1 MLKNLKIGMKLMI
14 GFGIVLLLTL
24 MVGLAGYT
32 GMNKVLGS
40 VEYSEDMW
48 TVGEFILNARQQ
60 EKNYVI
66 RKDQASQDN
75 MQKEIE
81 GLKARAGAVS
91 ERMDDQSITAEV
103 NKILDGVTQYKAAF
117 DRYVEV
123 DKTKVTD
130 EARMVTAALN
140 AISEAEKTA
149 QDQVKQFNALIASA
163 TRDAAVLNDKIE
175 KVVNAYTI
183 MMDIAEARR
192 LFWQFK
198 DTGDTKDAENVRE
211 RIQKAKATAEAMKA
225 SFQNKNNIESA
236 ASLIKSIDDY
246 SDNLSVYIEQNAEQV
261 KIDQEMI
268 DSARAAADVTAAAN
282 AASSEMMMSDFRS
295 ALVMILIM
303 SAVALVFGIGAGVVI
318 TKGITGPINMGV
330 SFAREVANG
339 NLDADIN
346 LDQKDEVGLLAAAMK
361 DMINKLRAIVLEV
374 KAASLNVSSGSG
386 QLSGAAQEMSQG
398 ATEQAAA
405 AEEASSS
412 MEEMTSNINQNADN
426 ALQTEKIA
434 RKAADDAKEGGHAVD
449 QTVKAM
455 KDIAGK
461 ISIIE
466 EIARQTNLL
475 ALNAAIEAARA
486 GEHGKGFAV
495 VASEV
500 RKLAERSQEAARE
513 ISELSTTSVEIAE
526 KAGSLLQQILPDI
539 QKTAELVQEITASS
553 GEQRTGAEQINSAIQ
568 QLDQVI
574 QQNAGASE
582 EMASTAEELASQA
595 EALEQTMQFFK
606 MKDGS
611 GISSS
616 RHKKAVTRT
625 AHFNSGK
632 TPALKPAT
640 GKKHGEGVELN
651 LSGSDHDKLDDEFI
665 SY

>member
-1 MLKNLKIGMKLMI
+1 MLKNLKIGMKLLI

-48 TVGEFILNARQQ
+48 TVGEYMLNARQQ
-60 EKNYVI
+60 EKNYML
-66 RKDQASQDN
+66 RKDQASIDEMSNAIQ
-75 MQKEIE
+75 
-81 GLKARAGAVS
+81 GLKTRAEESSKRMNDPKITTSINEIINGTLQYESAFKQYVELQNLKEEDIKKMAAIVANALDETKETIELQTKELLNKIKTNSSQESIASSIKQVTRAHNIMLNMTNARMYFWQYINSVS
-91 ERMDDQSITAEV
+91 E
-103 NKILDGVTQYKAAF
+103 K
-117 DRYVEV
+117 
-123 DKTKVTD
+123 
-130 EARMVTAALN
+130 
-140 AISEAEKTA
+140 
-149 QDQVKQFNALIASA
+149 
-163 TRDAAVLNDKIE
+163 DAAAAKNYIKQ
-175 KVVNAYTI
+175 
-183 MMDIAEARR
+183 AEEFAN
-192 LFWQFK
+192 Q
-198 DTGDTKDAENVRE
+198 
-211 RIQKAKATAEAMKA
+211 MKA
-225 SFQNKNNIESA
+225 DFVLQSNIDDINATIVALESYDDNFTQFIKRNVEQEKSKELMLESA
-236 ASLIKSIDDY
+236 R
-246 SDNLSVYIEQNAEQV
+246 N
-261 KIDQEMI
+261 
-268 DSARAAADVTAAAN
+268 TAVETSAAN
-282 AASSEMMMSDFRS
+282 AESSNMMLADFRS
-295 ALVMILIM
+295 ALVMILVM
-303 SAVALVFGIGAGVVI
+303 SAAALIFGIAAGVVI
-318 TKGITGPINMGV
+318 ARGITVPINMGV
-330 SFAREVANG
+330 AFAREVANG
-339 NLDADIN
+339 NLDADMD
-346 LDQKDEVGLLAAAMK
+346 LEQKDEVGMLAAAMK
-361 DMINKLRAIVLEV
+361 DMINKLRIIVLEV

-386 QLSGAAQEMSQG
+386 QLSSAAQEMSQG

-500 RKLAERSQEAARE
+500 RKLAERSQEAAKE
-513 ISELSTTSVEIAE
+513 ISDLSTTSVEIAE

-553 GEQRTGAEQINSAIQ
+553 SEQRTGAEQINSAIQ

-582 EMASTAEELASQA
+582 EMASTAEELAGQA
-595 EALEQTMQFFK
+595 DSLEQTMQFFK
-606 MKDGS
+606 MKDNS
-611 GISSS
+611 GISSAKN
-616 RHKKAVTRT
+616 KKTIKT
-625 AHFNSGK
+625 AHINSK
-632 TPALKPAT
+632 TTPALKPA
-640 GKKHGEGVELN
+640 KSKQQKEGVELN
-651 LSGSDHDKLDDEFI
+651 LSGSDHDKLDEEFI

>member
-1 MLKNLKIGMKLMI
+1 MLKNLKIGMKLLI

-48 TVGEFILNARQQ
+48 TVGEFMLNARQQ
-60 EKNYVI
+60 EKNYML
-66 RKDQASQDN
+66 RKDQASVDEMNGAIQ
-75 MQKEIE
+75 
-81 GLKARAGAVS
+81 GLKTRAEESSKRMNDPKITTSINEIINGTLQYESAFKQYVELQNLKEEDIKKMTAIVANALEETKETVELQTKELLNNIKTNSSQESIASSIKQVARAHSIMLNMTNARMFFWQYINSVS
-91 ERMDDQSITAEV
+91 EKDAAAAKNYIKQAGELAAQMKADFVLQSNIDDINAT
-103 NKILDGVTQYKAAF
+103 I
-117 DRYVEV
+117 
-123 DKTKVTD
+123 
-130 EARMVTAALN
+130 AALESYDDN
-140 AISEAEKTA
+140 FTQFIQRNVEQEKS
-149 QDQVKQFNALIASA
+149 KEL
-163 TRDAAVLNDKIE
+163 
-175 KVVNAYTI
+175 
-183 MMDIAEARR
+183 M
-192 LFWQFK
+192 
-198 DTGDTKDAENVRE
+198 
-211 RIQKAKATAEAMKA
+211 
-225 SFQNKNNIESA
+225 IESA
-236 ASLIKSIDDY
+236 RK
-246 SDNLSVYIEQNAEQV
+246 
-261 KIDQEMI
+261 
-268 DSARAAADVTAAAN
+268 TAVETSAAN
-282 AASSEMMMSDFRS
+282 AESSNMMLEDFRS
-295 ALVMILIM
+295 ALVMILVI
-303 SAVALVFGIGAGVVI
+303 SAAALIFGVAAGVVI
-318 TKGITGPINMGV
+318 ARGITVPINMGV
-330 SFAREVANG
+330 AFAREVANG
-339 NLDADIN
+339 NLDADMD
-346 LDQKDEVGLLAAAMK
+346 LEQKDEVGMLAAAMK
-361 DMINKLRAIVLEV
+361 DMINKLRIIVLEV

-386 QLSGAAQEMSQG
+386 QLSSAAQEMSQG

-461 ISIIE
+461 ISILE

-500 RKLAERSQEAARE
+500 RKLAERSQEAAKE
-513 ISELSTTSVEIAE
+513 ISDLSTTSVEIAE

-553 GEQRTGAEQINSAIQ
+553 SEQRTGAEQINSAIQ

-582 EMASTAEELASQA
+582 EMASTAEELAGQA
-595 EALEQTMQFFK
+595 DSLEQTMQFFK
-606 MKDGS
+606 MKDNS
-611 GISSS
+611 GISSAKN
-616 RHKKAVTRT
+616 KKTIKT
-625 AHFNSGK
+625 AHINSK
-632 TPALKPAT
+632 TTPALKPA
-640 GKKHGEGVELN
+640 KSKQQKEGVELN
-651 LSGSDHDKLDDEFI
+651 LSGSDHDKLDEEFI

>member
-1 MLKNLKIGMKLMI
+1 MLKNLKIGMKLLI
-14 GFGIVLLLTL
+14 GFGIVLLLTV

-48 TVGEFILNARQQ
+48 TVGEYILKARQQ

-66 RKDQASQDN
+66 RHDQASLDN
-75 MQKEIE
+75 IHKELD
-81 GLKARAGAVS
+81 GLKARAEETSKKMNNQA
-91 ERMDDQSITAEV
+91 ITADV
-103 NKILDGVTQYKAAF
+103 NKILDGVSRYEAAF
-117 DRYVEV
+117 DKYVAV
-123 DKTKVTD
+123 DKSKVDD

-140 AISEAEKTA
+140 AIAEAEKMA
-149 QDQVKQFNALIASA
+149 KDQVKQFNDILSSSK
-163 TRDAAVLNDKIE
+163 DAAALDDKMD
-175 KVVNAYTI
+175 KVNRAYAI

-198 DTGDTKDAENVRE
+198 STGDPKDAENVRE
-211 RIQKAKATAEAMKA
+211 RIGRARTATESLKA
-225 SFQNKNNIESA
+225 SFANKHNIESA
-236 ASLIKSIDDY
+236 ESLIKSIKDY
-246 SDNLSVYIEQNAEQV
+246 GDNLTVYVERNAEQE

-268 DSARAAADVTAAAN
+268 DNARAAAEVTAVAN
-282 AASSEMMMSDFRS
+282 AASSDMMMSDFRS
-295 ALVMILIM
+295 ELVMILVM
-303 SAVALVFGIGAGVVI
+303 SVVALVFGIAAGVVI
-318 TKGITGPINMGV
+318 ARGITGPINMGV

-339 NLDADIN
+339 NLDADID
-346 LDQKDEVGLLAAAMK
+346 LDQKDEVGMLAAAMK
-361 DMINKLRAIVLEV
+361 DMINKLRGIVLEV

-386 QLSGAAQEMSQG
+386 QLSSAAQEMSQG

-466 EIARQTNLL
+466 EIARQINLL

-553 GEQRTGAEQINSAIQ
+553 SEQRTGAEQINSAIQ

-582 EMASTAEELASQA
+582 EMASTAEELSSQA

-611 GISSS
+611 GISSG
-616 RHKKAVTRT
+616 RHRKPAIRS
-625 AHFNSGK
+625 AHINSNK
-632 TPALKPAT
+632 TPALKPAK
-640 GKKHGEGVELN
+640 GKQQGDGVELN

>member
-1 MLKNLKIGMKLMI
+1 MLKNLKIGMKLLI
-14 GFGIVLLLTL
+14 GFGIVLLLTV

-40 VEYSEDMW
+40 VQYSEDMW
-48 TVGEFILNARQQ
+48 TVGEFILNSRQQ
-60 EKNYVI
+60 EKNFVI
-66 RKDQASQDN
+66 RKDHASVDEVKKQLEALKKRAKETSDRMDN
-75 MQKEIE
+75 KKVTEDVDKILENVGRYEEAFNQYVNVEK
-81 GLKARAGAVS
+81 LKAG
-91 ERMDDQSITAEV
+91 
-103 NKILDGVTQYKAAF
+103 
-117 DRYVEV
+117 
-123 DKTKVTD
+123 D
-130 EARMVTAALN
+130 EERMVTAAVN
-140 AISEAEKTA
+140 AYSQARETA
-149 QDQVKQFNALIASA
+149 TDQIKQFNELVRSTKDASA
-163 TRDAAVLNDKIE
+163 LEFRMTQ
-175 KVVNAYTI
+175 VNRAYEV
-183 MMDIAEARR
+183 MVSMGDARR

-198 DTGDTKDAENVRE
+198 STGDTKDAESVRAA
-211 RIQKAKATAEAMKA
+211 IKKAMDIAETMRTTFVLKH
-225 SFQNKNNIESA
+225 NIEA
-236 ASLIKSIDDY
+236 AEELIKSIKDY
-246 SDNLSVYIEQNAEQV
+246 DDNLTVFMDRAAEQV
-261 KIDQEMI
+261 KADGDMV
-268 DSARAAADVTAAAN
+268 SNARTAAEVTTVAN
-282 AASSEMMMSDFRS
+282 AASSDMMMSDFRS
-295 ALVMILIM
+295 ALVMILVM
-303 SAVALVFGIGAGVVI
+303 SVVALVFGIAAGVVI
-318 TKGITGPINMGV
+318 ARGITVPINMGV

-339 NLDADIN
+339 NLDADID
-346 LDQKDEVGLLAAAMK
+346 LDQKDEVGMLAAAMK
-361 DMINKLRAIVLEV
+361 DMINKLRGIVLEV

-386 QLSGAAQEMSQG
+386 QLSSAAQEMSQG

-553 GEQRTGAEQINSAIQ
+553 SEQRTGAEQINSAIQ

-582 EMASTAEELASQA
+582 EMASTAEELSSQA

-611 GISSS
+611 GISSG
-616 RHKKAVTRT
+616 RHRKPAIRS
-625 AHFNSGK
+625 AHINSNK
-632 TPALKPAT
+632 TPALKPAK
-640 GKKHGEGVELN
+640 GKQQGDGVELN

>member
-1 MLKNLKIGMKLMI
+1 MLKNLKIGMKLLI

-48 TVGEFILNARQQ
+48 TVGEFMLNARQQ
-60 EKNYVI
+60 EKNYML
-66 RKDQASQDN
+66 RKDQASIDEMSNVIQ
-75 MQKEIE
+75 
-81 GLKARAGAVS
+81 GLKTRAEESSKRMNDPKITEAINSIVDNAGEYGAVFDKYVLV
-91 ERMDDQSITAEV
+91 ENEKTEDENRMGVALTNVFKEAENTVKEQLEQFQTLVASSTKDAHALEDKVTKIARSYNIMLNLAKARTMVWQFKSSGDQKYTEELRKLVRSARETAEV
-103 NKILDGVTQYKAAF
+103 L
-117 DRYVEV
+117 
-123 DKTKVTD
+123 
-130 EARMVTAALN
+130 
-140 AISEAEKTA
+140 
-149 QDQVKQFNALIASA
+149 
-163 TRDAAVLNDKIE
+163 
-175 KVVNAYTI
+175 
-183 MMDIAEARR
+183 
-192 LFWQFK
+192 
-198 DTGDTKDAENVRE
+198 
-211 RIQKAKATAEAMKA
+211 KA
-225 SFQNKNNIESA
+225 SFVNKVNIDSA
-236 ASLIKSIDDY
+236 QSLIEAINNYDDNI
-246 SDNLSVYIEQNAEQV
+246 SLYIERTAEQV
-261 KIDQEMI
+261 RLEQELVTN
-268 DSARAAADVTAAAN
+268 ARETQEFTNSAN
-282 AASSEMMMSDFRS
+282 AESSNMMLADFRS
-295 ALVMILIM
+295 ALVMILVM
-303 SAVALVFGIGAGVVI
+303 SAAALIFGIAAGVVI
-318 TKGITGPINMGV
+318 ARGITIPINMGV
-330 SFAREVANG
+330 AFAREVANG
-339 NLDADIN
+339 NLDADMD
-346 LDQKDEVGLLAAAMK
+346 LEQKDEVGMLAAAMK
-361 DMINKLRAIVLEV
+361 DMINKLRIIVLEV

-386 QLSGAAQEMSQG
+386 QLSSAAQEMSQG

-500 RKLAERSQEAARE
+500 RKLAERSQEAAKE
-513 ISELSTTSVEIAE
+513 ISDLSTTSVEIAE

-553 GEQRTGAEQINSAIQ
+553 SEQRTGAEQINSAIQ

-582 EMASTAEELASQA
+582 EMASTAEELAGQA
-595 EALEQTMQFFK
+595 DSLEQTMQFFK
-606 MKDGS
+606 MKDNS
-611 GISSS
+611 GISSAKN
-616 RHKKAVTRT
+616 KKAIKT
-625 AHFNSGK
+625 AHINSK
-632 TPALKPAT
+632 TTPAPKPA
-640 GKKHGEGVELN
+640 KPKQQKEGVELN
-651 LSGSDHDKLDDEFI
+651 LSGNDHDKLDEEFI